1 MPAFHFQTQRTFW
14 TYCHALEKTEGFQ
27 SPPGLPLPYV
37 SFSFLKN
44 SEAVAAKQRLGGL
57 VKKILFWLQTTP
69 FLPALRPVHLAPSPE
84 GEDLGWWWELETHG
98 AMWTGSEASPGQ
110 KAWGCYGR
118 TPLPWEIS
126 CCLELALLPAAL
138 GSQVVLTVQHKIC
151 QLRQR
156 FSQPEQVPEGLM
168 YSGDGCLCLM
178 SPVGAMGDR

>member
-1 MPAFHFQTQRTFW
+1 M
-14 TYCHALEKTEGFQ
+14 
-27 SPPGLPLPYV
+27 
-37 SFSFLKN
+37 
-44 SEAVAAKQRLGGL
+44 AAKQCLGGL

-84 GEDLGWWWELETHG
+84 GEDLGWWWELETDG

-138 GSQVVLTVQHKIC
+138 GSQVVLIVQHKIC

-168 YSGDGCLCLM
+168 YSGDGCLCLDVSSRCHGRQVSSEGCNCLLAFSHAKSTNNYM
-178 SPVGAMGDR
+178 FMVFALRG